1 MVRFGDGTNGVTVLA
16 SCPADSPAAQ
26 TFAESGAKPFEYEP
40 DIAGLRKFPD
50 REVGRDVTVNFE
62 IVDFG
67 NQPLLSG
74 ENDAAFFSIWYL
86 PEEGRARACSHKT
99 NDG

>member
-1 MVRFGDGTNGVTVLA
+1 MSLDSIVA
-16 SCPADSPAAQ
+16 SEIVD
-26 TFAESGAKPFEYEP
+26 FH
-40 DIAGLRKFPD
+40 
-50 REVGRDVTVNFE
+50 TVNEPPNRVSVTEIIDFQKVNGPSERVSDFE

-74 ENDAAFFSIWYL
+74 ENDAAFFSILYL